1 MSTGPGCRVLLSVHR
16 RRPKTADASSST
28 SAEHGN
34 PPRRSINTDTPTLA
48 LALCVLQLPVIS
60 AARLGTAA
68 GCGSLSEGTLRPDST
83 MVAGT
88 SSPASAVP

>member
-1 MSTGPGCRVLLSVHR
+1 MSAGPGCRVLLRVPR
-16 RRPKTADASSST
+16 RRPKAADASSST

-68 GCGSLSEGTLRPDST
+68 GCGSLSEGALRPDST
-83 MVAGT
+83 IAGT
-88 SSPASAVP
+88 SSPARAVP